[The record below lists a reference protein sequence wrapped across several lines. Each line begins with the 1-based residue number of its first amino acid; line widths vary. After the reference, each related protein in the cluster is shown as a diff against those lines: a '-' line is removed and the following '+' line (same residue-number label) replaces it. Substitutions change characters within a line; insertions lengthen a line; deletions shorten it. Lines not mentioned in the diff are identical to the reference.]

1 MSLKNG
7 RAILNF
13 KINWY
18 LMERLK
24 KVERAQ
30 PQFPWMGL
38 VDSEGVK
45 EKDLYIEPNL
55 PLKPTKVGFNFVGP
69 NSVNWV

>member
-13 KINWY
+13 KINCY
-18 LMERLK
+18 LMELLE

-30 PQFPWMGL
+30 P
-38 VDSEGVK
+38 
-45 EKDLYIEPNL
+45 
-55 PLKPTKVGFNFVGP
+55 
-69 NSVNWV
+69 